1 MKLTASATLFC
12 HLKFCIAFD
21 SMLNQNV
28 TGMGM
33 KKALMARKHSL
44 LNFTVSTV
52 FKILKNIS
60 IRKTLVRFLGCLLFY

>member
-33 KKALMARKHSL
+33 KKALMTRKHSL

-52 FKILKNIS
+52 FKVLKNIG
-60 IRKTLVRFLGCLLFY
+60 TFFGMFAFLLIK